1 MSSDSGFIPPG
12 TFISHLQQ
20 KCGFKKHGP
29 VTNFNDFEIHNL
41 DLTSLK
47 LDVGLLTPLLVS
59 KQLANRAIVTS
70 EHLRPM
76 LPDLEN
82 VAQSLTNKFVVLIV
96 GGKLLRLDERIVK
109 DLGLSGIAIIDR
121 ATIETVC
128 STTSEPAKSVLLG
141 AALVRF
147 LGRESLSPYVSGRPA
162 VGGRFFG
169 RSSVLK
175 RVLPSKVSVTIVG
188 NRRIGKTSLLK
199 EIKERLKLQ
208 NVRTAEVYGATCG
221 STKDVV
227 YKILQGLDLFR
238 EARHILSEEQPVK
251 NLPSYVHNI
260 PDTDKRSVAIF
271 IDELD
276 HILDF
281 DVKQNYE
288 VMHLLRSTFDGHES
302 CRIFLAG
309 FRKVME
315 LKQSVNAPPFNFTKL
330 VELPLFTR
338 EETSEM
344 VNRPLSH
351 LGIDVS
357 STGLPEAIYRDT
369 GGHPE
374 LIQIHCAEIVRFM
387 ETHGRVPSG
396 EDLLANVFNTEE
408 YKQKVLGTFLA
419 NTNPHEELLCY
430 LLMENAERM
439 GQAEQYEFGPQEVD
453 KVLNKKKINL
463 GIREINDII
472 TNLKVSGVIAL
483 VAGRMDKYRFSS
495 PQLVNYCVSL
505 KLEFCIKKTLERLKD
520 CPEEI
525 RSLYSEPE
533 EADASRWTFTS

>member
-1 MSSDSGFIPPG
+1 MGSDSGFIPPG
-12 TFISHLQQ
+12 TFISHLQ

-29 VTNFNDFEIHNL
+29 VTNVNDFEVHNL

-47 LDVGLLTPLLVS
+47 LDMGLLTPLLTS
-59 KQLANRAIVTS
+59 KQLASRAVVTS
-70 EHLRPM
+70 DHLGPL
-76 LPDLEN
+76 LPELEV
-82 VAQSLTNKFVVLIV
+82 VAQSLPNKFVVLVV
-96 GGKLLRLDERIVK
+96 GGKLLQIEKGIIE
-109 DLGLSGIAIIDR
+109 DLGLNGIAIIDR
-121 ATIETVC
+121 TAIDAVC
-128 STTSEPAKSVLLG
+128 AANEPIKSTLLS

-162 VGGRFFG
+162 IGGRFFG

-175 RVLPSKVSVTIVG
+175 RVLPSKVSLTIVG

-238 EARHILSEEQPVK
+238 DAQHILSDQQPVK
-251 NLPSYVHNI
+251 NLPSYVQNI
-260 PDTDKRSVAIF
+260 LDTERRSVAVF

-288 VMHLLRSTFDGHES
+288 VLHLLRSTFDGHDS

-315 LKQSVNAPPFNFTKL
+315 LKQSVNAPLFNFTTI

-344 VNRPLSH
+344 VKRPLMH

-357 STGLPEAIYRDT
+357 NTGLPEAIYKDT

-387 ETHGRVPSG
+387 ETRGRVPSG

-419 NTNPHEELLCY
+419 NTNPYEELLCY
-430 LLMENAERM
+430 LLMEDAERI
-439 GQAEQYEFGPQEVD
+439 GQADQYEFGTQDVD
-453 KVLNKKKINL
+453 RVLNFTKINL

-483 VAGRMDKYRFSS
+483 VTGRMDKYRFSS

-505 KLEFCIKKTLERLKD
+505 KLEFCIKKTLERIKD
-520 CPEEI
+520 CPEKI
-525 RSLYSEPE
+525 RTLYSEPE
-533 EADASRWTFTS
+533 EADTSRWTFIN